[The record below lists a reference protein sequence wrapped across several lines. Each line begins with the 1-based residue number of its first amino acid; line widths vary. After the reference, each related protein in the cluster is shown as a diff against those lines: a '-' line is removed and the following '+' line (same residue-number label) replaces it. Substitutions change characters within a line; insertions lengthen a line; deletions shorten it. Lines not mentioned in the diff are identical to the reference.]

1 MESKIRVLKKIY
13 SVYKAFT
20 ADLDLSCG
28 KGCSFCCTCNVTLT
42 GLEAAYL
49 LDSLDKDARTRL
61 FETLNR
67 HFPEKRF
74 VPQSTTNQ
82 FAELCINGQEAPQE
96 ENDPFWGTCP
106 LLENKLCTVYRARP
120 FGCRS
125 LISETLCSQTEYARI
140 PPLALTVNNVL
151 LQYIEHIDCGGIF
164 GNLSDV
170 LSVLSTDRR
179 RQEFT
184 KADGSFDW
192 IEKQD
197 PRIKDRLLKSR
208 KIPALLVPPEHKSEV
223 MPLVKEISNI
233 D

>member
-1 MESKIRVLKKIY
+1 MESRIRVLEKIY
-13 SVYKAFT
+13 NVYETFT

-49 LDSLDKDARTRL
+49 LDSLDKETRTRL

-67 HFPEKRF
+67 HFPEERF
-74 VPQSTTNQ
+74 IPQTTTNR

-96 ENDPFWGTCP
+96 ENDPSWGTCP
-106 LLENKLCTVYRARP
+106 LLENELCTVYRARP

-125 LISETLCSQTEYARI
+125 LISETLCSETGYARI
-140 PPLALTVNNVL
+140 PPLALTVNNVF
-151 LQYIEHIDCGGIF
+151 LQYIEHIDHGGIF

-170 LSVLSTDRR
+170 LSFFSTDRGR
-179 RQEFT
+179 RDYK

-192 IEKQD
+192 IEKRD
-197 PRIKDRLLKSR
+197 RIKDRLLKNR